1 MTVQVLNTDSGLSE
15 CQRMSTDGL
24 GSLTIHVNAKND
36 DFFRQLDTLKLK
48 TAGRYKQDTFAFF
61 SRLRL
66 SFEMQIKKI
75 KAMLLVEMV
84 RNILS

>member
-1 MTVQVLNTDSGLSE
+1 
-15 CQRMSTDGL
+15 MSTDGL

-48 TAGRYKQDTFAFF
+48 TAGRYKQDTFAFPPPPPPR
-61 SRLRL
+61 S
-66 SFEMQIKKI
+66 EMQIKKI

-84 RNILS
+84 RNLLS

>member
-1 MTVQVLNTDSGLSE
+1 MALGPSLYMLMLKMMT
-15 CQRMSTDGL
+15 
-24 GSLTIHVNAKND
+24 
-36 DFFRQLDTLKLK
+36 FFWQLDTLKLK

-84 RNILS
+84 RNLLS